1 MRNLFFSNKQQ
12 YCGLLL
18 AECGTESHG
27 FNIFRGREMDQY
39 DIIKKLERV
48 GTNILE
54 TSRSEIYMYMRFLA
68 MAFAG
73 FKYAPSSKTGG
84 IGTDGYYIYY
94 SPMFL
99 IEKYRIDLK
108 WVNRAYLH
116 MIFHCIFRHPSSR
129 APARAAARPTST
141 ATTAKSVRPSI
152 PRPKS

>member
-1 MRNLFFSNKQQ
+1 MVTKSFLRSKNSDHADLRSKFLTKKA
-12 YCGLLL
+12 YRV
-18 AECGTESHG
+18 CGTESRG
-27 FNIFRGREMDQY
+27 INVFRGREMDQY

-73 FKYAPSSKTGG
+73 FKYAPSDKTGG

-108 WVNRAYLH
+108 RETGH
-116 MIFHCIFRHPSSR
+116 ICI
-129 APARAAARPTST
+129 
-141 ATTAKSVRPSI
+141 
-152 PRPKS
+152 